1 MNGTTLNNDMSL
13 LLNKLERRMGLTPL
27 IPHLPEGI
35 QKSDWANVIMSDTIV
50 EFSRYFPNRL
60 KMVINDTTCYKKKE
74 NNVMWYY
81 IKDEVLQG
89 AKLLGIKD
97 IDWTD
102 TSSANSSLTNGSIGT
117 YYYPSGMPCPAAT
130 FESIVGLQMAAD
142 FASLYNRGIYI
153 DFEYP
158 NRFALKGLG
167 NVNYDL
173 SSFIVVLLVEHMSLA
188 TISPTKMTLF
198 EDLAMADVANTLYMY
213 LRYYDGLDTVYINI
227 DLKLSELQ
235 EIGNRRNEIIDRIKD
250 SYVSFSNDFE
260 PMIFST

>member
-1 MNGTTLNNDMSL
+1 MNGTTLNNDMTL

-89 AKLLGIKD
+89 
-97 IDWTD
+97 
-102 TSSANSSLTNGSIGT
+102 
-117 YYYPSGMPCPAAT
+117 
-130 FESIVGLQMAAD
+130 LQMAAD

-198 EDLAMADVANTLYMY
+198 EDLAMADVAMLFVHLAMFV
-213 LRYYDGLDTVYINI
+213 D
-227 DLKLSELQ
+227 S
-235 EIGNRRNEIIDRIKD
+235 RR
-250 SYVSFSNDFE
+250 SCFVVG
-260 PMIFST
+260 